1 MGTLKIL
8 DRIIQYDSSE
18 QGAGSIVSSIE
29 NIVSQ
34 SGLIIDSVDIDGIKI
49 YSDHEKHIRENIES
63 IESIQVNLI
72 TKDEFVTEILHTTY
86 SYIKGA
92 LPKVQ
97 QIVDSFYTGEKD
109 TANIDDLASLTE
121 GIAWIYS
128 VGKELTTMEFE
139 NSYMKAMLEMDYC
152 QDIQRLED
160 GFIELKNA
168 IMNMDYILIADILN
182 YEILDVLNI
191 ISTSIEKLELSKEGI
206 SSKSKQN

>member
-8 DRIIQYDSSE
+8 DRIIQYESSE
-18 QGAGSIVSSIE
+18 QGAESIVSSIE

-34 SGLIIDSVDIDGIKI
+34 SSLIIDSVDIDGIKV
-49 YSDHEKHIRENIES
+49 YSDYEKHIRENIES

-72 TKDEFVTEILHTTY
+72 TNDEFVADILQSTY
-86 SYIKGA
+86 SYIEGA

-109 TANIDDLASLTE
+109 TVIIDDLSSLTE

-128 VGKELTTMEFE
+128 VGKELVDKYYDSEYLTSMLRMGYNEDIKKLEEAFE
-139 NSYMKAMLEMDYC
+139 
-152 QDIQRLED
+152 
-160 GFIELKNA
+160 ELKNA

-182 YEILDVLNI
+182 YEVSDVFSRIL
-191 ISTSIEKLELSKEGI
+191 TYCHHER
-206 SSKSKQN
+206 